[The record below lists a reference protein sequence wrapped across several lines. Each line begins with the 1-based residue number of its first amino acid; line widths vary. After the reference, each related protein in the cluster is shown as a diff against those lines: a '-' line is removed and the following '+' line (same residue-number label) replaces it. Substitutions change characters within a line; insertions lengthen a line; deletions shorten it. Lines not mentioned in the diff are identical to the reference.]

1 MQRGQVPLQHP
12 QGNAHVRGH
21 MLERA
26 LVGGDGG
33 QYLGLTRREREAA
46 GEIRKVR
53 FGVDGGI
60 VYGKRGAGCR
70 AFRGFRRMI
79 GCC

>member
-1 MQRGQVPLQHP
+1 MPLQHP
-12 QGNAHVRGH
+12 QGDAHVRGH

-26 LVGGDGG
+26 LVGGGG
-33 QYLGLTRREREAA
+33 GKHLGLARREREAA

-60 VYGKRGAGCR
+60 VYGKRGAGLR
-70 AFRGFRRMI
+70 VLRGFRCMI